1 MMRIT
6 KPEPGDYPAYYKP
19 YVDAVPEE
27 EVMTYFVRS
36 QSEVPEFLRQTNSGT
51 PMPRTSGPSPR

>member
-27 EVMTYFVRS
+27 EVMTYWF
-36 QSEVPEFLRQTNSGT
+36 
-51 PMPRTSGPSPR
+51 SPL